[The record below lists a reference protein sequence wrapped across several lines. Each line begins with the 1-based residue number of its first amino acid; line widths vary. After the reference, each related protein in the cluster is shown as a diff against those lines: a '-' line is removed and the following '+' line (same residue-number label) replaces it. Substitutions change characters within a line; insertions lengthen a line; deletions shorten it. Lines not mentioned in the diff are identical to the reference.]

1 MKTYTIIPTSELTKQ
16 LVAVTCQTSVDDV
29 RRSTDGANC
38 ILSWR
43 GSTPAAL
50 IGKTTYTY
58 AQMRALVT
66 DVDGD
71 WYEEDVVVTPDIP

>member
-16 LVAVTCQTSVDDV
+16 LVAVTCQTSMDDV
-29 RRSTDGANC
+29 RRSTDGTKC

-50 IGKTTYTY
+50 SSKTTYTH
-58 AQMRALVT
+58 AQMRALVK
-66 DVDGD
+66 DSQGD
-71 WYEEDVVVTPDIP
+71 WYVEPNNELPE